1 MVMMM
6 MMIMIIVM
14 VVTMMMTTTTMISIR
29 MTQYGVS
36 KKWTNIAIGDLM
48 VVWSWWSWSP
58 ARRTH
63 LCDLMLNK
71 KLQSKQA
78 KKAECIAIFNGK
90 ITIFNG
96 KINYIAH
103 LKAF

>member
-1 MVMMM
+1 MM

-48 VVWSWWSWSP
+48 
-58 ARRTH
+58 
-63 LCDLMLNK
+63 LNK